1 MYRESA
7 RIEACE
13 RICMWALDA
22 RRRTRELFTSAR
34 KKSGRWT
41 EESPRCHTDTSRGD
55 GVNKFAALS
64 ANQYSS
70 FTFLIKKNHGLLEK
84 IFITSPIV
92 EQSFYIRM
100 DLAQTWS
107 KLRDFPS
114 LDAMEIWNISA
125 WNWPDASQ
133 TITHFD
139 MATCAEL
146 VRGARAFVWPFAC
159 ALVCFCCFSIASS
172 NHHGG
177 RLICWQAI
185 FNCQSEPECHY
196 AYDQYLHA
204 CESILNGQRRK
215 CPSHCIS
222 SLVQLN
228 LTKSGPALEDC
239 SCNKDPRCREIKRA
253 IEPCL
258 PKTSNM
264 GCTEARRQC
273 EKDSQCRSAMGDY
286 LVHCGKLFSGS
297 SCSNQCRNVIAYM
310 RKLPKAQLLDTCVC
324 DGTERTIC
332 EFIKTSMRTLCF
344 DSPPVDEEGSSG
356 LDDDEPGDEDYL
368 EPEPTRNTGSA
379 FVACSVLTVVAS
391 ILALVPLPWSLWSRD
406 NDLLQR
412 LFGNSAFYLFFFCFP
427 VLSRQA
433 VSTFIP

>member
-1 MYRESA
+1 MSVLGDEGFSGGVHYWEVMVSEKTQWMIGVA
-7 RIEACE
+7 NE
-13 RICMWALDA
+13 
-22 RRRTRELFTSAR
+22 TVNR
-34 KKSGRWT
+34 KGSIQIQPGRGFY
-41 EESPRCHTDTSRGD
+41 CIVMHD
-55 GVNKFAALS
+55 G
-64 ANQYSS
+64 NQYSACTEPWTRLNVKS
-70 FTFLIKKNHGLLEK
+70 KLEKVGVYLDYPKGLLVFYNADDMSWLYTYREK
-84 IFITSPIV
+84 FPAKLFPYFSP
-92 EQSFYIRM
+92 
-100 DLAQTWS
+100 A
-107 KLRDFPS
+107 
-114 LDAMEIWNISA
+114 
-125 WNWPDASQ
+125 
-133 TITHFD
+133 
-139 MATCAEL
+139 
-146 VRGARAFVWPFAC
+146 
-159 ALVCFCCFSIASS
+159 
-172 NHHGG
+172 
-177 RLICWQAI
+177 
-185 FNCQSEPECHY
+185 
-196 AYDQYLHA
+196 
-204 CESILNGQRRK
+204 
-215 CPSHCIS
+215 

-391 ILALVPLPWSLWSRD
+391 ILALVPLP
-406 NDLLQR
+406 
-412 LFGNSAFYLFFFCFP
+412 
-427 VLSRQA
+427 
-433 VSTFIP
+433 